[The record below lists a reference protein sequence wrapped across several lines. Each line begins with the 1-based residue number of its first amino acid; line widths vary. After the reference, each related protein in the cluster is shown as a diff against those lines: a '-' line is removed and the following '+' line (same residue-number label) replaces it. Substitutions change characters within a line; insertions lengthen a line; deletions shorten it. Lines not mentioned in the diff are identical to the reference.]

1 MLWLG
6 IQVVSFVVSTV
17 VKMSLF
23 LADIIPLEENSV
35 IAELESSL
43 FDRCHTTKCISVK
56 TH

>member
-6 IQVVSFVVSTV
+6 LQVVTFVVLTV

-23 LADIIPLEENSV
+23 LVDIIPLEENSV

-43 FDRCHTTKCISVK
+43 FDR
-56 TH
+56 